1 MTVSVDRDPVQAHL
15 AVPAAGAMGAVTS
28 KPLVVLIATPFGA
41 GGRGGIDRLTDLII
55 GHVDS
60 GHDPDLRA
68 LRLTVRGGRGHL
80 RGVATF
86 AAALAR
92 LAGLAMR
99 RRVGLVH
106 LNVAVRGSVYRKFL
120 LSRVARTFGVP
131 YIVHLHSGRFS
142 DYWDQAKP
150 PEARLIRTFLRDS
163 AGIIVLGDAYRSMFE
178 SRMPEVLDKVH
189 VLPNGTRARATGAA
203 TRSSGTPARITFLGR
218 LSPLKGTPQ
227 LIEALGRMKGHPDWS
242 ATLAGDGDLA
252 PSRARI
258 AELGIADRVDLP
270 GWLGSDDVDRLL
282 AETDIVILPS
292 FTEGLPMTI
301 IEAFGAG
308 IAVVATRVNA
318 VGDVVQHERNG
329 LLVEAGDVDGI
340 AQALTRLVD
349 DPELRQRL
357 GETGRNDHR
366 EKYDQDA
373 CMTRLTDLWRRV
385 ARPARAS

>member
-1 MTVSVDRDPVQAHL
+1 MTVSIDRDTVRSHVAIPDR
-15 AVPAAGAMGAVTS
+15 PATEAATS
-28 KPLVVLIATPFGA
+28 EPLVVLIATPFGA

-55 GHVDS
+55 DHVNS
-60 GHDPDLRA
+60 ERDPGLQA
-68 LRLTVRGGRGHL
+68 LRLTVHGGRGQF

-86 AAALAR
+86 AAASAR
-92 LAGLAMR
+92 LAGLGIC

-120 LSRVARTFGVP
+120 LSRVARTLGIP

-150 PEARLIRTFLRDS
+150 AEARLIRTFMRDS
-163 AGIIVLGDAYRSMFE
+163 AGIIVLGNAYREMFE

-189 VLPNGTRARATGAA
+189 VLPNGTRARTTEAA
-203 TRSSGTPARITFLGR
+203 TRSPGVPVRITFLGR

-227 LIEALGRMKGHPDWS
+227 LIEALGLMKTHPGWT

-252 PSRARI
+252 ASRAR
-258 AELGIADRVDLP
+258 AADLDIADRVAFP

-282 AETDIVILPS
+282 AQTDIVILPS

-329 LLVEAGDVDGI
+329 LLVDPGDVDGI
-340 AQALTRLVD
+340 AKALTRLID
-349 DPELRQRL
+349 DPDLRRRL

-373 CMTRLTDLWRRV
+373 CMNRLTDLWRRV
-385 ARPARAS
+385 AKPKRAQ

>member
-1 MTVSVDRDPVQAHL
+1 MTVSVDRDPVRAHV
-15 AVPAAGAMGAVTS
+15 AIPARSAMGAATS
-28 KPLVVLIATPFGA
+28 ETLAVLIATPFGE

-55 GHVDS
+55 GHVNS
-60 GHDPDLRA
+60 GDDRDLEA
-68 LRLTVRGGRGHL
+68 LRLTTRGGHGHL
-80 RGVATF
+80 RGAATF

-92 LAGLAMR
+92 LAGLAVR

-150 PEARLIRTFLRDS
+150 LEARLIRTFLRDS
-163 AGIIVLGDAYRSMFE
+163 AGIIVLGNAYREMFE

-189 VLPNGTRARATGAA
+189 VLPNGTRARATRAA
-203 TRSSGTPARITFLGR
+203 PPPGTPVRIAFLGR

-227 LIEALGRMKGHPDWS
+227 LIEALGHMKEHPGWT

-252 PSRARI
+252 ASRARI
-258 AELGIADRVDLP
+258 AELDIADRVALP

-292 FTEGLPMTI
+292 FTEGLPMTV

-329 LLVEAGDVDGI
+329 LLVEPGDVDGI
-340 AQALTRLVD
+340 AKALTRLID
-349 DPELRQRL
+349 DPGLRRRL
-357 GETGRNDHR
+357 GEMGRSDHR
-366 EKYDQDA
+366 EKYDHDV
-373 CMTRLTDLWRRV
+373 CMNRLTDLWRRI
-385 ARPARAS
+385 ARPERAG